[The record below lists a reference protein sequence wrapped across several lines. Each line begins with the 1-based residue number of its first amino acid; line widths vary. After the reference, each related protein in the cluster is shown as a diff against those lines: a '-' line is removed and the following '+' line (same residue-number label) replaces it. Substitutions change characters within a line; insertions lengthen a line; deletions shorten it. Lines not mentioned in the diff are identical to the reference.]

1 MGERRELER
10 GDLYTCAHL
19 KMEQALAMLDA
30 AGENAASIHLD
41 RAIVELGLR
50 DDAVNR
56 GMIDRLSIYL
66 TITRNTA

>member
-1 MGERRELER
+1 MAEGRELVR
-10 GDLYTCAHL
+10 GDLFTCAHL

-30 AGENAASIHLD
+30 AGENAASIYLD

-56 GMIDRLSIYL
+56 RMTDCLSIHL
-66 TITRNTA
+66 TIARNTA